1 MFLSIQALAICQI
14 NNTIGEYIS
23 WENISRGL
31 TFAKKKKK
39 IANLMEG
46 IMWIQIRNLISQ
58 KLFLWYKTKGLILL
72 LF

>member
-31 TFAKKKKK
+31 TFANWVWK

-58 KLFLWYKTKGLILL
+58 KFFCDIRPRG
-72 LF
+72 